1 MSLSTDVAKCE
12 VDNLRRCRISQQQMN
27 ERNFHIFYRMLA
39 PGRAVEKHKDS
50 KGGEKTEEVVTENM
64 TTTEGECLLFDEVLL
79 TAWFSGS
86 YQSSHMSSCCSPAL
100 TKLVV
105 ASDREGRE

>member
-1 MSLSTDVAKCE
+1 
-12 VDNLRRCRISQQQMN
+12 MN